1 MTHLTLAAHEDA
13 RTTRE
18 KGRER
23 EREREKRGRRRRT
36 TREGSEGEGRVGK
49 ERGR

>member
-23 EREREKRGRRRRT
+23 EREREEREKEADDERRIGRRRK
-36 TREGSEGEGRVGK
+36 GG
-49 ERGR
+49 